1 MGDLDGRL
9 FRRKGNALL
18 PADRHAEDFLGE
30 LTDAKDVLVTIRQPR
45 NPDHHRFFFA
55 KLKAIV
61 DATGRWGDVEEL
73 LDDLKLATRHVEKRQ
88 NIITG
93 VWYMKPKSIAFA
105 AMGQAAFRRFDD
117 RCNYVLAEAGID
129 VDEIVKQASE
139 AAKRAPSPA
148 A

>member
-1 MGDLDGRL
+1 MSDLDGRAFKKAGKCL
-9 FRRKGNALL
+9 S
-18 PADRHAEDFLGE
+18 PSDRHAEEFLD
-30 LTDAKDVLVTIRQPR
+30 TIKDGSEVLVTIRRPR
-45 NPDHHRFFFA
+45 SIEFHKFFFA

-88 NIITG
+88 NVITG
-93 VWYMKPKSIAFA
+93 QYFMKPRSISFA
-105 AMGQAAFRRFDD
+105 SLGQAAFSRFDD

>member
-1 MGDLDGRL
+1 MGDLEARA
-9 FRRKGNALL
+9 FRRKGKALVPSDL
-18 PADRHAEDFLGE
+18 HAEEFL
-30 LTDAKDVLVTIRQPR
+30 DDIKDGTEVLVSIRKAR
-45 NPDHHRFFFA
+45 SVEHHRFFFA

-61 DATGRWGDVEEL
+61 DVTGRWGDVEEL

-88 NIITG
+88 NVITG
-93 VWYMKPKSIAFA
+93 QYFMRPRSISFA
-105 AMGQAAFRRFDD
+105 SLGQAAFRRFDD

-129 VDEIVKQASE
+129 VGEIVKQASE